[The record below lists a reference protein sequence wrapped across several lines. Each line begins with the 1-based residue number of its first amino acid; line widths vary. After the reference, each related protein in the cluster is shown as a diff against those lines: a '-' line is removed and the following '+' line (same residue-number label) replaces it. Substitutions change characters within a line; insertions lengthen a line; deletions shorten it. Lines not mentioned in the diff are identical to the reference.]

1 MTKQLLMD
9 YQWIINDKTRQRKS
23 RKKKHSTGKIAGYP
37 NESQQSNKGRLIGET
52 KEDEYV
58 YRVLRDDESYT
69 DGLYPKDI
77 KSTKTVVRINVTKL
91 DSKNVTVI
99 DLTKLRI
106 RIQQNL
112 KASQRACYHA
122 QMYEEVILQPVN
134 HIPAECVEKIGIVK
148 DNKFMEIYYASVGS
162 IKTLCYREYK

>member
-1 MTKQLLMD
+1 M
-9 YQWIINDKTRQRKS
+9 
-23 RKKKHSTGKIAGYP
+23 
-37 NESQQSNKGRLIGET
+37 
-52 KEDEYV
+52 

-77 KSTKTVVRINVTKL
+77 YSQVSLIDHVEHGSRKGHKSKFISCCKTKNGVKRMAGYINSTKPVVRINVTKL

-99 DLTKLRI
+99 DLTNWRI
-106 RIQQNL
+106 RQQQNL
-112 KASQRACYHA
+112 KASQRACNYA
-122 QMYEEVILQPVN
+122 EMYEEVILQPVN

-148 DNKFMEIYYASVGS
+148 DNKFMEIYYASVGF

>member
-1 MTKQLLMD
+1 MLRMVAEKD
-9 YQWIINDKTRQRKS
+9 INQSSSHAAK
-23 RKKKHSTGKIAGYP
+23 RKKGS
-37 NESQQSNKGRLIGET
+37 NEWQAISNRQ
-52 KEDEYV
+52 
-58 YRVLRDDESYT
+58 
-69 DGLYPKDI
+69 
-77 KSTKTVVRINVTKL
+77 KTVVRINVTKL

>member
-1 MTKQLLMD
+1 M
-9 YQWIINDKTRQRKS
+9 
-23 RKKKHSTGKIAGYP
+23 
-37 NESQQSNKGRLIGET
+37 
-52 KEDEYV
+52 

-69 DGLYPKDI
+69 DGLYPKDIYSQVSLIDHVENGSRKGHKSKFISCCKTKDGVKRMAGYI